1 MEDGRPW
8 GGREGVSGSRY
19 GRRILVR
26 ATGSESEGGGSHH
39 HCWNE
44 EE

>member
-1 MEDGRPW
+1 MEDGRYW

-19 GRRILVR
+19 GRCILVR
-26 ATGSESEGGGSHH
+26 VIGSEFEGGGSYYY
-39 HCWNE
+39 CWNE